1 MKSGGYMPN
10 NLINKNGL
18 VLLGCGKMGSALLKG
33 WLADGINAKSINI
46 IEPNPTKWLK
56 KIPEIN
62 LNKKLPEAPAVV
74 VLAVKPQMMKEALS
88 KIKKLR
94 DTETIFLSIAAGST
108 IHMFEGELGAHSKI
122 IRAMPNTPASVNKG
136 ITALIGNNSTT
147 EADIALS
154 EKLLGAVGQTVR
166 LTEEAQM
173 DAVTAISGSGPAY
186 VFYLVEALAKAGE
199 VQGLSPSLSMKL
211 ARATIV
217 GAGVLTELS
226 LEEPS
231 QLRINVTSPGG
242 TTQAALE
249 VLMDKEIG
257 ISPLINQAVNA
268 AAMRSKELGK

>member
-1 MKSGGYMPN
+1 LKSGGYVPN

-88 KIKKLR
+88 KIKKMR

-108 IHMFEGELGAHSKI
+108 IHMFEAELGADSKI

>member
-1 MKSGGYMPN
+1 MPN

-108 IHMFEGELGAHSKI
+108 IHMFEGVLGAHSKI

-249 VLMDKEIG
+249 VLMDKKIG

>member
-1 MKSGGYMPN
+1 MPN

-94 DTETIFLSIAAGST
+94 ATETIFLSIAAGST

-217 GAGVLTELS
+217 GAGVLTDLS

>member
-1 MKSGGYMPN
+1 MKSGGYVPN

-56 KIPEIN
+56 KIPQIN

-108 IHMFEGELGAHSKI
+108 IHMFEAELGADSKI

>member
-173 DAVTAISGSGPAY
+173 NAVTAISGSGPAY
-186 VFYLVEALAKAGE
+186 VFYLVEVLAKAGE

-217 GAGVLTELS
+217 GAGVLTDLS

>member
-1 MKSGGYMPN
+1 LKSGGYMPN

-108 IHMFEGELGAHSKI
+108 IHMFEAELGADSKI

>member
-56 KIPEIN
+56 KIPQIN

-88 KIKKLR
+88 IIKKLR

>member
-1 MKSGGYMPN
+1 MKSGGYVPN